1 MDTAQLKNRGRDFM
15 KEQSRNV
22 GTNERR
28 MSLAGGAAAA
38 LMGLSRGGLPG
49 LALTALGAAL
59 VYRGATG
66 HSAIYRQMGKSTA
79 RPDDPDLFGSTSSPS
94 STDLHATITINREAG
109 DLYTAWH
116 DFSRLPKFM
125 RYIKE
130 IRQAGSDRW
139 HWVADLPM
147 AGSLEWDSIVT
158 ADEPNE
164 RIAWRSVEGSD
175 IDTEGE
181 VRFRRH
187 PGGRGTN
194 VQVDMSYRA
203 PGGTIGNA
211 ASKMMGLSKKM
222 LQEDLRHF
230 KQIMEAGEIPK
241 GGATTE
247 AMSSQRLQ

>member
-1 MDTAQLKNRGRDFM
+1 
-15 KEQSRNV
+15 
-22 GTNERR
+22 
-28 MSLAGGAAAA
+28 
-38 LMGLSRGGLPG
+38 MGLSRGGLPG
-49 LALTALGAAL
+49 LALTALGAGL
-59 VYRGATG
+59 LYRGATG
-66 HSAIYRQMGKSTA
+66 HCPVNQQMGRNTA
-79 RPDDPDLFGSTSSPS
+79 RPDDAGLFGGRSGRS
-94 STDLHATITINREAG
+94 STELHATIAINREAG

-116 DFSRLPKFM
+116 DFTSLPRFM

-130 IRQAGSDRW
+130 IRPVGADRW

-147 AGSLEWDSIVT
+147 AGSLEWDAIVT

-164 RIAWRSVEGSD
+164 RIAWRSAEGSD

-187 PGGRGTN
+187 PAGRGTD
-194 VQVDMSYRA
+194 VEVHMSYRA
-203 PGGTIGNA
+203 PGGALGNA

-230 KQIMEAGEIPK
+230 KQIMETGEIPK
-241 GGATTE
+241 SGATTE